1 MACISV
7 GHRPTL
13 KNYHEN
19 VLEITENK
27 GWRLLPAASYQFTEN
42 QFISMNSNTEKAQE
56 SESTEPE
63 KTDSEIK
70 NLSPSATTN
79 DIPEF
84 GWSGY
89 AERIN
94 GRFAMIGLIA
104 VLLVEALS
112 KISFLEWAGIIS
124 Q

>member
-1 MACISV
+1 
-7 GHRPTL
+7 
-13 KNYHEN
+13 
-19 VLEITENK
+19 
-27 GWRLLPAASYQFTEN
+27 
-42 QFISMNSNTEKAQE
+42 MNSNTEQNLDNQSIE
-56 SESTEPE
+56 QE

-70 NLSPSATTN
+70 SHGPSATTP

-94 GRFAMIGLIA
+94 GRFAMIGFIA
-104 VLLVEALS
+104 VLLIEALS

-124 Q
+124 K

>member
-1 MACISV
+1 
-7 GHRPTL
+7 
-13 KNYHEN
+13 
-19 VLEITENK
+19 
-27 GWRLLPAASYQFTEN
+27 
-42 QFISMNSNTEKAQE
+42 MNSNTETNPDNQSIEQE
-56 SESTEPE
+56 Q
-63 KTDSEIK
+63 TDSEIK

-94 GRFAMIGLIA
+94 GRFAMIGLMA

>member
-1 MACISV
+1 
-7 GHRPTL
+7 
-13 KNYHEN
+13 
-19 VLEITENK
+19 
-27 GWRLLPAASYQFTEN
+27 
-42 QFISMNSNTEKAQE
+42 MNSNTEKAQE
-56 SESTEPE
+56 SQSTEPE

-70 NLSPSATTN
+70 NPSPSATTN

-84 GWSGY
+84 GWTGY

-94 GRFAMIGLIA
+94 GRFAMIGLMA

-124 Q
+124 N

>member
-1 MACISV
+1 
-7 GHRPTL
+7 
-13 KNYHEN
+13 
-19 VLEITENK
+19 
-27 GWRLLPAASYQFTEN
+27 
-42 QFISMNSNTEKAQE
+42 MNSNTETNQDNQSVEQE
-56 SESTEPE
+56 T
-63 KTDSEIK
+63 TDSEIK

-94 GRFAMIGLIA
+94 GRFAMIGLMA

-124 Q
+124 K

>member
-1 MACISV
+1 
-7 GHRPTL
+7 
-13 KNYHEN
+13 
-19 VLEITENK
+19 
-27 GWRLLPAASYQFTEN
+27 
-42 QFISMNSNTEKAQE
+42 MNSNTETNQDIE
-56 SESTEPE
+56 SAEPE
-63 KTDSEIK
+63 QTDSEIK

-94 GRFAMIGLIA
+94 GRFAMIGLMA
-104 VLLVEALS
+104 VLLVEVIS

-124 Q
+124 K

>member
-1 MACISV
+1 
-7 GHRPTL
+7 
-13 KNYHEN
+13 
-19 VLEITENK
+19 
-27 GWRLLPAASYQFTEN
+27 
-42 QFISMNSNTEKAQE
+42 MNSNTETNQDIQSSEPAQTE
-56 SESTEPE
+56 SEN
-63 KTDSEIK
+63 K

-79 DIPEF
+79 DIPAF

-94 GRFAMIGLIA
+94 GRFAMIGLMA

>member
-1 MACISV
+1 
-7 GHRPTL
+7 
-13 KNYHEN
+13 
-19 VLEITENK
+19 
-27 GWRLLPAASYQFTEN
+27 
-42 QFISMNSNTEKAQE
+42 MNSNTETNHDNQSIKQ
-56 SESTEPE
+56 E

-84 GWSGY
+84 GWSDY

-94 GRFAMIGLIA
+94 GRFAMIGLMA

-124 Q
+124 K

>member
-1 MACISV
+1 
-7 GHRPTL
+7 
-13 KNYHEN
+13 
-19 VLEITENK
+19 
-27 GWRLLPAASYQFTEN
+27 
-42 QFISMNSNTEKAQE
+42 MNSNTEKNLDNQSIE
-56 SESTEPE
+56 KE

-70 NLSPSATTN
+70 NLIPSATTP

-94 GRFAMIGLIA
+94 GRFAMIGLLA
-104 VLLVEALS
+104 VLLIEALS

-124 Q
+124 K

>member
-1 MACISV
+1 
-7 GHRPTL
+7 
-13 KNYHEN
+13 
-19 VLEITENK
+19 
-27 GWRLLPAASYQFTEN
+27 
-42 QFISMNSNTEKAQE
+42 MNSNTETNQDIQTTE
-56 SESTEPE
+56 SEQ
-63 KTDSEIK
+63 TDSEIK

-94 GRFAMIGLIA
+94 GRFAMIGLMA

-112 KISFLEWAGIIS
+112 KISFFEWAGIIS
-124 Q
+124 K

>member
-1 MACISV
+1 MS
-7 GHRPTL
+7 
-13 KNYHEN
+13 
-19 VLEITENK
+19 
-27 GWRLLPAASYQFTEN
+27 
-42 QFISMNSNTEKAQE
+42 SNTESSQNDHSIE
-56 SESTEPE
+56 EE
-63 KTDSEIK
+63 KIDLDIK

-104 VLLVEALS
+104 VLIIEALS

-124 Q
+124 N

>member
-1 MACISV
+1 MTSD
-7 GHRPTL
+7 TETNL
-13 KNYHEN
+13 DNQSFED
-19 VLEITENK
+19 EI
-27 GWRLLPAASYQFTEN
+27 
-42 QFISMNSNTEKAQE
+42 
-56 SESTEPE
+56 
-63 KTDSEIK
+63 TDSEVQ
-70 NLSPSATTN
+70 NLTPSATTN

-94 GRFAMIGLIA
+94 GRFAMIGLMA

-124 Q
+124 K

>member
-1 MACISV
+1 
-7 GHRPTL
+7 
-13 KNYHEN
+13 
-19 VLEITENK
+19 
-27 GWRLLPAASYQFTEN
+27 
-42 QFISMNSNTEKAQE
+42 MNSNTEKAQE

-70 NLSPSATTN
+70 NLSTSATTN

-94 GRFAMIGLIA
+94 GRFAMIGLMA
-104 VLLVEALS
+104 VLLVEAVS
-112 KISFLEWAGIIS
+112 KISFLEWAGIINK
-124 Q
+124 

>member
-1 MACISV
+1 
-7 GHRPTL
+7 
-13 KNYHEN
+13 
-19 VLEITENK
+19 
-27 GWRLLPAASYQFTEN
+27 
-42 QFISMNSNTEKAQE
+42 MNSNTETNQDNQSLE
-56 SESTEPE
+56 QE

-104 VLLVEALS
+104 VLLIEAIS
-112 KISFLEWAGIIS
+112 KISFLEWSGIINK
-124 Q
+124 

>member
-1 MACISV
+1 
-7 GHRPTL
+7 
-13 KNYHEN
+13 
-19 VLEITENK
+19 
-27 GWRLLPAASYQFTEN
+27 
-42 QFISMNSNTEKAQE
+42 MNSNTEKNQDNQ
-56 SESTEPE
+56 SIE
-63 KTDSEIK
+63 KEQTDSEIK

-84 GWSGY
+84 GWSSY

-94 GRFAMIGLIA
+94 GRFAMIGLMA

-124 Q
+124 K

>member
-1 MACISV
+1 
-7 GHRPTL
+7 
-13 KNYHEN
+13 
-19 VLEITENK
+19 
-27 GWRLLPAASYQFTEN
+27 
-42 QFISMNSNTEKAQE
+42 MNSNTETNQDNQSIE
-56 SESTEPE
+56 QE

-94 GRFAMIGLIA
+94 GRFAMIGLLA

-112 KISFLEWAGIIS
+112 KISFLEWAGIIKY
-124 Q
+124 

>member
-1 MACISV
+1 
-7 GHRPTL
+7 
-13 KNYHEN
+13 
-19 VLEITENK
+19 
-27 GWRLLPAASYQFTEN
+27 
-42 QFISMNSNTEKAQE
+42 MNSNTETNQDNQSIE
-56 SESTEPE
+56 QE

-94 GRFAMIGLIA
+94 GRFAMIGLLA
-104 VLLVEALS
+104 VLLIEALS
-112 KISFLEWAGIIS
+112 KISFLEWAGIIN
-124 Q
+124 

>member
-1 MACISV
+1 
-7 GHRPTL
+7 
-13 KNYHEN
+13 
-19 VLEITENK
+19 
-27 GWRLLPAASYQFTEN
+27 
-42 QFISMNSNTEKAQE
+42 MNSNTETNQVDLSK
-56 SESTEPE
+56 EPE
-63 KTDSEIK
+63 KTDSDIK
-70 NLSPSATTN
+70 SLSPSATTN

-104 VLLVEALS
+104 VLLIEAIS

-124 Q
+124 K

>member
-1 MACISV
+1 MD
-7 GHRPTL
+7 
-13 KNYHEN
+13 
-19 VLEITENK
+19 
-27 GWRLLPAASYQFTEN
+27 
-42 QFISMNSNTEKAQE
+42 SNTETKNDIQ
-56 SESTEPE
+56 STEAE
-63 KTDSEIK
+63 KTDSEAT

-104 VLLVEALS
+104 VLLIEALN
-112 KISFLEWAGIIS
+112 KISFLEWAGILTK
-124 Q
+124 